1 MSFLGGLFSSN
12 TPDERFVDDQAA
24 QEDYRDN
31 KYVGHVIDQACTVY
45 DTMFSALEYTIKGRS
60 NVIEQLDKVIAK
72 LKKQCDK
79 IVEKYKEILSKLT
92 DANAGVDLSLSLDI
106 AKDALAILNA
116 NPILRRYVGEAN
128 YWMLWDMLAVLAGQ
142 GVSAG
147 ADISSNIKN
156 AIKGTIYALLSMT
169 NGMMHFEAYIAQIT
183 QFWGWLYMKEIWLP
197 LTDSVCPQVTC
208 QYYYKKP
215 LPDNPVPGP
224 ANYAPM
230 PVPIF
235 DQVKYSWPYILS
247 HFSYDDPTT
256 WDVLTPASR
265 NAMKKAYAYWK
276 SNYTNAIS
284 ANDLL
289 SGASSKLTGGAFTLG
304 FGTRNTDYPGGAPLK
319 IGKTFNQLD
328 TDENVSFPVK
338 LVEDAYAEKF
348 AEVDKTFLALVAAM
362 NSPETTALRDTRL
375 SEAGYED
382 FTGDWD
388 WALGRAWMNMEEER
402 SAVIEIC
409 SSVAGSLPEFAN
421 YRTALVALSRFYFE
435 KKATPY
441 VTGTIEDYSPLS
453 QYLLTTY
460 KELAEDASLAS
471 LKDFIEESEKN
482 QSVFNPY
489 QLYSDNP
496 DSFNLY
502 CYIGQYLSYV
512 TDGNPFYTGAAGNMS
527 FTVDADGE
535 LGRKCDGGREP
546 LFAALGIYGDLK
558 GLYPWDYEIVPLDS
572 FRASYTKIKGSYHIY
587 YKNDDP
593 SRVIFADRTIQAG
606 ALKYIATCKHATT
619 DTISRGSE
627 TFTAYIFPSE
637 TCSVYEVPN
646 PGVMFGVEWPSLSSL
661 QRVDAVNPSTGQQY
675 MYDLTRNQ
683 IPRYPKFVDA
693 DKWSV
698 MDLIHELWLLA
709 DALAPI
715 CGDGGERKQKLND
728 LLNKFGLHVKNG
740 TGNGPLF
747 IGQLPTSAGQGDM
760 AGQGTHVELEFDVM
774 NAFAGKIKEA
784 LDTVYKVRDAV
795 MAATQAW

>member
-45 DTMFSALEYTIKGRS
+45 DTMFSALEYTIKGRA
-60 NVIEQLDKVIAK
+60 NVIGQLDKVIAR
-72 LKKQCDK
+72 LKKECDK
-79 IVEKYKEILSKLT
+79 IVAKYKEILAKLT
-92 DANAGVDLSLSLDI
+92 DVSAGVDLSLSFDI

-128 YWMLWDMLAVLAGQ
+128 YWMLWDMLAILAGR
-142 GVSAG
+142 GVTAG
-147 ADISSNIKN
+147 TDISSNIKN

-169 NGMMHFEAYIAQIT
+169 NGMMHFESYIAQIT

-197 LTDSVCPQVTC
+197 LTDSICPQVTC

-215 LPDNPVPGP
+215 LPDNPIPGP
-224 ANYAPM
+224 ANYTPM

-235 DQVKYSWPYILS
+235 DQVKYSWQYILS

-256 WDVLTPASR
+256 WDVLTPESR
-265 NAMKKAYAYWK
+265 SVMKKAYAYWK
-276 SNYTNAIS
+276 SNYTNAVS

-289 SGASSKLTGGAFTLG
+289 SGASSKLTSGAFTLG
-304 FGTRNTDYPGGAPLK
+304 FGTRNRDYPGGSPLK

-328 TDENVSFPVK
+328 TDENASFPVK
-338 LVEDAYAEKF
+338 LIEDAYAEKF

-375 SEAGYED
+375 SEAGYGD
-382 FTGDWD
+382 FTGEWD
-388 WALGRAWMNMEEER
+388 WALGRAWLHMEEER

-409 SSVAGSLPEFAN
+409 SSVALLLPEFAN
-421 YRTALVALSRFYFE
+421 YRDALVALSRFYFE
-435 KKATPY
+435 KKGTPY
-441 VTGTIEDYSPLS
+441 AAGMGEDYSPLS
-453 QYLLTTY
+453 QYLLSTY
-460 KELAEDASLAS
+460 KELAEGASLAS
-471 LKDFIEESEKN
+471 LKDFIEESERN
-482 QSVFNPY
+482 PAAFSPY
-489 QLYSDNP
+489 QLYSDDP

-502 CYIGQYLSYV
+502 CHVGQYLSYV
-512 TDGNPFYTGAAGNMS
+512 ADGNPFYTGAAGNMS

-535 LGRKCDGGREP
+535 LGRKCDEGREP

-558 GLYPWDYEIVPLDS
+558 GLYPWDYEIVSLDA

-593 SRVIFADRTIQAG
+593 SRVIFADHTIQAG
-606 ALKYIATCKHATT
+606 ALKYIATCKHAAT

-637 TCSVYEVPN
+637 TCSVYEVPD
-646 PGVMFGVEWPSLSSL
+646 PGVMFGAEWPSLASL
-661 QRVDAVNPSTGQQY
+661 QRVDAVSPTTGKQY
-675 MYDLTRNQ
+675 MYDLVRNQ

-698 MDLIHELWLLA
+698 MDLIHELWLLG

-715 CGDGGERKQKLND
+715 CGDGGERRQKLND
-728 LLNKFGLHVKNG
+728 LLNELGLHVKNRS
-740 TGNGPLF
+740 GNGPLF

-760 AGQGTHVELEFDVM
+760 AGQGNHVELEFDAM
-774 NAFAGKIKEA
+774 NVFAEKIKEA
-784 LDTVYKVRDAV
+784 LDTVYKVRDEV
-795 MAATQAW
+795 MKATQEW